1 VGLEELKGKA
11 KEAVGNLTGSDGLRD
26 EGQAQQHKAAE
37 QQRAD
42 NAQEVADQH
51 AQRAEE
57 ISAGERQRAEQAQE
71 VADEHAANAE
81 ARAHEEARHQGT

>member
-1 VGLEELKGKA
+1 VGLDELKGKA

-37 QQRAD
+37 QRLAQD
-42 NAQEVADQH
+42 AQEVADWH
-51 AQRAEE
+51 TQRAEE